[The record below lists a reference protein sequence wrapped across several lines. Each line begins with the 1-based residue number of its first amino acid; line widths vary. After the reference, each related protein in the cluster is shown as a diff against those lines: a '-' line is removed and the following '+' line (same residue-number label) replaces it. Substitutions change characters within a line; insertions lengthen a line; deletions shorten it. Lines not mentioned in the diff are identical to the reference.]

1 MRHLVAHRKLRRN
14 QGHRKALLR
23 NLVLSLIE
31 KERIITTVAKAKEA
45 RSLAEKMITLGKK
58 GTLHHRRLALKFL
71 NKKNQTKKL
80 FDELAPRFSERNGGY
95 TRIIKTNF
103 RSFYYNRNW
112 IIFTCHNYFDIAI
125 QINYFFVTLNLIQ
138 GLVQNDGLYES
149 AVSLLLKIETL
160 FSFLLYNHQKGL
172 L

>member
-95 TRIIKTNF
+95 TRIIKLGP
-103 RSFYYNRNW
+103 RKG
-112 IIFTCHNYFDIAI
+112 DGAEMAI
-125 QINYFFVTLNLIQ
+125 LEFV
-138 GLVQNDGLYES
+138 DYEF
-149 AVSLLLKIETL
+149 KRKE
-160 FSFLLYNHQKGL
+160 KKKK
-172 L
+172 